1 MQKNILHISIIK
13 ASAVLMVWIISF
25 GILDNYL
32 NSDLVTYPK
41 IINISGKQRMLSQKA
56 AYIAVSELP
65 SKVQQKEFLAVKNE
79 LLNNHNFLAENLK
92 TQTLKSF
99 YSSHKIGEQLNKY
112 LSLLQAY
119 SPLIEDNKN
128 NTHASIIELE
138 EIYRQSQDL
147 LNVLDQAVSEFEKA
161 SDNSTA
167 NLLIFRF
174 IMALL
179 TLFVMALL
187 YYTFLAKALRH
198 NAQDVLLKDKA
209 ILRFKKLFDYS
220 YEGLIILDKNWR
232 IEHTNQAA
240 RKIFLGSD
248 KKATIDNFWQNALSE
263 DLKVDMV
270 SKINQDG
277 RWEGELNSPLQENNY
292 FLLSIFEIKGEQQQ
306 TSFYG
311 AIVRDVTEL
320 KQKENDLHNLALFD
334 GLTGLANRPNVI
346 EHIRLACEQPTSEV
360 FAILF
365 LDVDEF
371 KQVND
376 GYGHEVGDRLLTEVA
391 NRLKQTV
398 KQSDVVAR
406 LGGDEFV
413 VLAKNV
419 RDKNCLVTMSQR
431 ILRAF
436 EHPLPFSNLK
446 LKVSL
451 SIGISLYPDDAL
463 NPTDLLKKADL
474 AMYSA
479 KQKGKNQ
486 FYFFNTTMEIYLKER
501 FSFEEDLK
509 YGLQHNEFFQV
520 FQPLLEVNTNKVVG
534 CEVLLRWESARRGH
548 VSPNSFIQM
557 CESLNLMPLID
568 KMVFD
573 KSIDILKT
581 LPENLYYSI
590 NISAVHLS
598 NTAMLENFIKRLSY
612 FESKKRVVFELTET
626 SIIKDLTRT
635 IRILSL
641 IRDNG
646 FSVAIDDFGTGYTSL
661 HNLKLMDFDII
672 KIDRAFIKDIVSD
685 SQSKSIVK
693 AITTLAQEMNMK
705 VIAEGVENI
714 ETSQYLKGIDCD
726 YVQGFYYSKPLS
738 YEDFIAFADNHNPS

>member
-1 MQKNILHISIIK
+1 
-13 ASAVLMVWIISF
+13 MVWIISF

>member
-119 SPLIEDNKN
+119 SPLIEDNQN

-240 RKIFLGSD
+240 RNIFLGSD
-248 KKATIDNFWQNALSE
+248 KKATIDNFWQNTLSE
-263 DLKVDMV
+263 NLKVDIV
-270 SKINQDG
+270 SKINEDG
-277 RWEGELNSPLQENNY
+277 RWEGELNSPLQQNNY
-292 FLLSIFEIKGEQQQ
+292 FFLSIFEIKGEQQ

-311 AIVRDVTEL
+311 ATVRDITEL
-320 KQKENDLHNLALFD
+320 KQKESELHNLALFD

-371 KQVND
+371 KQIND

-406 LGGDEFV
+406 LGGDEFII
-413 VLAKNV
+413 LAKNV
-419 RDKNCLVTMSQR
+419 KDKDCLVTVSQR
-431 ILRAF
+431 IIKAF
-436 EHPLPFSNLK
+436 ERPLPFSNLK

-486 FYFFNTTMEIYLKER
+486 FYFFNTTMETYLKER

-509 YGLQHNEFFQV
+509 YGLQHNEFYQV

-548 VSPNSFIQM
+548 VSPNSFIPM

-573 KSIDILKT
+573 KSIDILKK
-581 LPENLYYSI
+581 LPQHLYYSI

-612 FESKKRVVFELTET
+612 FESKKRIVFELTET

-672 KIDRAFIKDIVSD
+672 KIDRAFIKDITSD

-705 VIAEGVENI
+705 VIAEGVEDI
-714 ETSQYLKGIDCD
+714 ETNQYLKGIDCD

-738 YEDFIAFADNHNPS
+738 YKDFIAFADNHNPS